1 MYKDID
7 KAVKRIQELEQCL
20 EQVAKETNWV
30 KIWLEN
36 PWDIPINDKN
46 RKSSIKL
53 LEDIDSNIGKTIW
66 RKYEVEVV

>member
-1 MYKDID
+1 MYKDIG

-66 RKYEVEVV
+66 RKYEVEEV

>member
-1 MYKDID
+1 MHKDIN

-66 RKYEVEVV
+66 RKYEVEEV